1 MTALKVH
8 LTYECSAQC
17 NHCRFRCTR
26 QPGPAVD
33 YDLLMECVTALR
45 EINHLDMVVLM
56 GGEPGLVPDLTHR
69 LAASIAALGIAVRVE
84 TNASWAMDDE
94 SARRFL
100 EPLYAVGASV
110 MFSLDTW
117 HEPYVPPERVTR
129 AALISEALAGSYC
142 LESAYL
148 DYASR
153 EYARDQHTDQLLADL
168 EHQLGKMPRVYRG
181 TILYNG
187 RASERLSG
195 LVSAGRG
202 VPTEICDQVPWW
214 SNSQLKT
221 LDLLELDPDGYL
233 SKGCG
238 IAFANI
244 RQTPVAD
251 ILANYDAS
259 RHPIFS
265 TLLESGPL
273 GLAREAEAYGYVLK
287 TDYAD
292 KCHLCQEAREYLRE
306 KYPGYLVPDQHYKKN

>member
-1 MTALKVH
+1 
-8 LTYECSAQC
+8 
-17 NHCRFRCTR
+17 
-26 QPGPAVD
+26 
-33 YDLLMECVTALR
+33 MECVTALK
-45 EINHLDMVVLM
+45 ESNHLDMVVLM

-69 LAASIAALGIAVRVE
+69 LAASISALGIAVRVE
-84 TNASWAMDDE
+84 TNASWAIDDE
-94 SARRFL
+94 AARSFL
-100 EPLYAVGASV
+100 EPLYGVGASV

-129 AALISEALAGSYC
+129 AALISEALGGRYC

-148 DYASR
+148 NYPSCDHSS
-153 EYARDQHTDQLLADL
+153 DQHTNQLLASL
-168 EHQLGKMPRVYRG
+168 ERQLGKMPTVYRG

-187 RASERLSG
+187 RAAERLSG
-195 LVSAGRG
+195 LVSPGRG
-202 VPTEICDQVPWW
+202 IPTDVCDQVPWW
-214 SNSQLKT
+214 SNSHLIT

-244 RQTPVAD
+244 HQTPVAE
-251 ILANYDAS
+251 ILASYDAS

-273 GLAREAEAYGYVLK
+273 GLAREAEKYGYILK

-306 KYPGYLVPDQHYKKN
+306 KYPDYLVPEQHYRKA